1 MSPRRRQTGYVLFA
15 ALLVILVLSILT
27 TTVLTLVLNDSM
39 QLNRAEARLEAHYR
53 ALSGVEVARAILE
66 KDATKNLRGIFG
78 GRIADSEGAVFE
90 FLQPFEAGEYWEE
103 DIQLT
108 REAVI
113 EAIQNEGTE
122 IAFAI
127 LSNDDDSEVKI
138 VSYGNR
144 NSILESIVL
153 KLTLSGGGYEF
164 PIFDMAVFSDSYIG
178 LGGSARIEGRA
189 GTNSIAPGT
198 VDLYG
203 GGVRITDTIY
213 VGVDGDVHVN
223 PSPDPDAHW
232 IAVEYPEAVVTRNGI
247 SQNTWLNSHP
257 IQNLDQYREY
267 VLPEFPNAP
276 PSISFP
282 SFPDFPGS
290 LPDLGNLSV
299 SGGNKKTVSESAK
312 YGNINVAGSGE
323 LIFDLGGR
331 DLSIRLSSLKIS
343 GSGKVS
349 VIGPGTLNVYVDGN
363 VSISGNGIAS
373 QNSGRFNLYVNGN
386 FDSSGNNNVE
396 LTTLYTK
403 GLTDLGNSGQ
413 MTIENLYVDSNQG
426 FSTSKN
432 GTLRVSSDVLVKA
445 SSASFSSGIVDFMNG
460 SRQEFQIA
468 NTMSLTGNAVV
479 NGISNGVINC
489 ASLNVGQGHINLA
502 EDGNL
507 EVYASTG
514 FNMGGGST
522 LNNGG
527 DRESV
532 RVDYAGTNNLDLTG
546 NIRYTGVLNI
556 LQANASLGGS
566 GEIDGLVI
574 SGGPNVNLHGNPLAK
589 VIAVYAPNST
599 VNMIGS
605 AEVRG
610 AVVADRFVA
619 GGGSKVVFES
629 ETEELFPPETIGVGD
644 EEGQEETEFWSR

>member
-343 GSGKVS
+343 GSGKIS

>member
-1 MSPRRRQTGYVLFA
+1 MNSKKRQTGYVLFA

-78 GRIADSEGAVFE
+78 GRITDSEGSVFE

-103 DIQLT
+103 DTQVV

-113 EAIQNEGTE
+113 EVIQNEDTE
-122 IAFAI
+122 ITFAV

-153 KLTLSGGGYEF
+153 NLTLSGGGYEF

-189 GTNSIAPGT
+189 GTNSIVPGAI
-198 VDLYG
+198 DLDG
-203 GGVRITDTIY
+203 DVSITDTIY

-223 PSPDPDAHW
+223 PSPDADGK
-232 IAVEYPEAVVTRNGI
+232 AVEYPDAVVTRNGI
-247 SQNTWLNSHP
+247 GNNTWLNSHP

-267 VLPEFPNAP
+267 VLPEFPDTP
-276 PSISFP
+276 PSISLP

-312 YGNINVAGSGE
+312 YGNINVANSGE

-331 DLSIRLSSLKIS
+331 DLSVRVSSLKIS
-343 GSGKVS
+343 GSGKIS
-349 VIGPGTLNVYVDGN
+349 VIGPGALNMYVDGN
-363 VSISGNGIAS
+363 VSISGNGITS

-445 SSASFSSGIVDFMNG
+445 SSASFSSGIVDFQNG

-502 EDGNL
+502 EEGNL

-514 FNMGGGST
+514 FNMGGSST

-532 RVDYAGTNNLDLTG
+532 RVDYAGTNNLNLTG

-556 LQANASLGGS
+556 LQANVDLGGS
-566 GEIDGLVI
+566 GEIDGLVV

-599 VNMIGS
+599 VNMVGS
-605 AEVRG
+605 AKVRG
-610 AVVADRFVA
+610 AIVADRFVA
-619 GGGSKVVFES
+619 GGDSKVVFES
-629 ETEELFPPETIGVGD
+629 ETEELFPPGTIGLDDG
-644 EEGQEETEFWSR
+644 EGQEETEFWSR

>member
-331 DLSIRLSSLKIS
+331 DLSIRASSLNIS
-343 GSGKVS
+343 GSGKIS
-349 VIGPGTLNVYVDGN
+349 VIGPGTLNMYVDGN
-363 VSISGNGIAS
+363 VSISGNGITS
-373 QNSGRFNLYVNGN
+373 QNSGRFNLYVNGSFN
-386 FDSSGNNNVE
+386 SSVNNNVE
-396 LTTLYTK
+396 LANLYTK

-426 FSTSKN
+426 FSTSGN
-432 GTLRVSSDVLVKA
+432 GTLRISSEFLVKA

-468 NTMSLTGNAVV
+468 NTMSLTGNAVL

-502 EDGNL
+502 EEGDL
-507 EVYASTG
+507 EVYASAG
-514 FNMGGGST
+514 FNMGGSST

-556 LQANASLGGS
+556 LQANADLGGS

-589 VIAVYAPNST
+589 VIAIYAPNST
-599 VNMIGS
+599 VNMVRS
-605 AEVRG
+605 ATVRG
-610 AVVADRFVA
+610 AIVAERFVA
-619 GGGSKVVFES
+619 GGSSKVVFES
-629 ETEELFPPETIGVGD
+629 ETEELFPPGTIGLGE
-644 EEGQEETEFWSR
+644 EEGQEDTEFWSR

>member
-1 MSPRRRQTGYVLFA
+1 MSPRKRQTGYVLFT
-15 ALLVILVLSILT
+15 ALIVILVLSVLT

-39 QLNRAEARLEAHYR
+39 QLNRTEARLEAHYR

-66 KDATKNLRGIFG
+66 KDSTKNLRGIFG
-78 GRIADSEGAVFE
+78 GRISDSEGAVFE
-90 FLQPFEAGEYWEE
+90 FLQPFDLGEYWEE
-103 DIQLT
+103 DTQVV
-108 REAVI
+108 RDAVI
-113 EAIQNEGTE
+113 GAIQSEQTE

-127 LSNDDDSEVKI
+127 LSSDDDSEVKI

-144 NSILESIVL
+144 NSVLESIVL
-153 KLTLSGGGYEF
+153 NLAFTGGGFEF

-189 GTNSIAPGT
+189 GTNSVTPGT

-203 GGVRITDTIY
+203 GGVMVTDTIY

-232 IAVEYPEAVVTRNGI
+232 IAVEYPDAVVTRSGI
-247 SQNTWLNSHP
+247 WNNTWLNSHP

-267 VLPEFPNAP
+267 VLPEFPDAP

-282 SFPDFPGS
+282 SFPDFPGG
-290 LPDLGNLSV
+290 LPDVGNLSV
-299 SGGNKKTVSESAK
+299 GGNKSATVSESAE
-312 YGNINVAGSGE
+312 YGSISVGGSAE
-323 LIFDLGGR
+323 LIFNLSGR
-331 DLSIRLSSLKIS
+331 DLSIRASSLNIS
-343 GSGKVS
+343 GSGKIS
-349 VIGPGTLNVYVDGN
+349 VIGPGTLNMYVDGN
-363 VSISGNGIAS
+363 VSISGNGITS
-373 QNSGRFNLYVNGN
+373 QNSGRFNLYVNGSFN
-386 FDSSGNNNVE
+386 SSGNNNVE
-396 LTTLYTK
+396 LANLYTK

-413 MTIENLYVDSNQG
+413 MTVENLYVDSNQG
-426 FSTSKN
+426 FSTSGN
-432 GTLRVSSDVLVKA
+432 GTLRISSEFLVKA

-502 EDGNL
+502 EEGDL

-514 FNMGGGST
+514 FNMGGSST

-556 LQANASLGGS
+556 LQADADLGGS

-589 VIAVYAPNST
+589 VIAIYAPNST
-599 VNMIGS
+599 VNMVGS
-605 AEVRG
+605 ATVRG
-610 AVVADRFVA
+610 AIVAERFVA
-619 GGGSKVVFES
+619 GGSSKVVFES
-629 ETEELFPPETIGVGD
+629 ETEELFPPGTIGLGD
-644 EEGQEETEFWSR
+644 EEGQEDTEFWSR